1 MTAPYLF
8 DFSEAEVYHKLQRG
22 CVMETIE
29 KAKKTFIDDICSIPG
44 GEKIRLCIQCGTCSA
59 SCPNVN
65 KMEYSPRQIIAMA
78 RAGMKD
84 EVLSS
89 NSMWCC
95 ASCYLCTV
103 RCPRDIKPTELMHA
117 LECVAVSQ
125 PSNKAKTKTPAM
137 YKSFSDFAYS
147 LGSVPEV
154 GFMTWYYLRTNPLRA
169 MKMAPLAL
177 SLLRHGRMNIKAKR
191 MKPEAERQLKAILNK
206 AEELG
211 GIE

>member
-1 MTAPYLF
+1 
-8 DFSEAEVYHKLQRG
+8 
-22 CVMETIE
+22 METKVHGGNSFVNE
-29 KAKKTFIDDICSIPG
+29 ICSIPG

-59 SCPNVN
+59 SCPNVS
-65 KMEYSPRQIIAMA
+65 KMEYTPRQIIAMA
-78 RAGMKD
+78 RAGLKD

-125 PSNKAKTKTPAM
+125 PSRKAKTKTPAM

-147 LGSVPEV
+147 IGSVPEV
-154 GFMTWYYLRTNPLRA
+154 GFMTWYYFRTNPLRA
-169 MKMAPLAL
+169 MKMAPMAL
-177 SLLRHGRMNIKAKR
+177 SLLRHGRMNIKAR
-191 MKPEAERQLKAILNK
+191 RLKPEAEKQLKAILNK

-211 GIE
+211 GKE